1 MEDII
6 FTGTENVKKNILAK
20 KVKGCSAFGRAQA
33 WAMFYAAEDFSGESK
48 DEMAKWIAEKGYEV
62 SSLRPTMASMVNVTR
77 LVEEYVLASECSIG
91 ELVENTKK
99 ICMEIVDHSFAAVA
113 KLGEYG
119 SGIIEDGM
127 TVMTHSFSSGM
138 MSVLETA
145 LRNGKKFKIICTES
159 RPLRE
164 SVLGIRQLQKLGG
177 EIIFLSDASMYMGLK
192 MSDIALTGADT
203 LLYDGRIVN
212 KMGTET
218 LAVLCRMM
226 GKPFYVASEL
236 MKLDVRTRYGYQV
249 VLQRRIKEE
258 LIYPDDFETMDGIT
272 VINQFF
278 DITPADAIT
287 GLIHEKGIT
296 SSTQAHVFWEES
308 KKEILSKNI

>member
-1 MEDII
+1 MKDLMFES
-6 FTGTENVKKNILAK
+6 TQNVKDSILAK

-33 WAMFYAAEDFSGESK
+33 WALFFAIADFNGTSQT
-48 DEMAKWIAEKGYEV
+48 ALATWIGEKGQEV
-62 SSLRPTMASMVNVTR
+62 CALRPTMAAMENVRQVVN
-77 LVEEYVLASECSIG
+77 EYVLGTDCEKIEALKKNAQKLCMN
-91 ELVENTKK
+91 LVE
-99 ICMEIVDHSFAAVA
+99 HSFNAVE

-119 SGIIEDGM
+119 SEVIQDGM

-145 LRNGKKFKIICTES
+145 LKRDKKFKIICTES

-164 SVLGIRQLQKLGG
+164 SVLGIRQLQKLGA
-177 EIIFLSDASMYMGLK
+177 EIVFLSDASMYMGLK
-192 MSDIALTGADT
+192 MADIALTSADT
-203 LLYDGRIVN
+203 LMYDGRIVN

-218 LAVLCRMM
+218 LATLCRLT

-236 MKLDVRTRYGYQV
+236 MKLDMRTRYGYQP

-258 LIYPDDFETMDGIT
+258 LIYPEDFGSMDGIT

-278 DITPADAIT
+278 DITPAAAIT

-296 SSTQAHVFWEES
+296 ASNQAYSFWESTKRELM
-308 KKEILSKNI
+308 KI